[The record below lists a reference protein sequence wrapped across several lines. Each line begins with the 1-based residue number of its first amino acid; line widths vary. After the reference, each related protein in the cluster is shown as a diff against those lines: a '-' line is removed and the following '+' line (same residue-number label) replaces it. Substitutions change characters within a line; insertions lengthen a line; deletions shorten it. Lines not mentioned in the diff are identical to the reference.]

1 MQNYPKI
8 RGRAI
13 PSFQYFPTL
22 PEYSAG
28 IYIYRV
34 FLRSHIV
41 RPFRHPIFAPSDFFV
56 MRITTLKKII
66 TFAPVKVLVRQS
78 GQDEK
83 GIR

>member
-41 RPFRHPIFAPSDFFV
+41 RPFRHPIFAPPDFFCYADNN
-56 MRITTLKKII
+56 IEKII

-78 GQDEK
+78 G
-83 GIR
+83 